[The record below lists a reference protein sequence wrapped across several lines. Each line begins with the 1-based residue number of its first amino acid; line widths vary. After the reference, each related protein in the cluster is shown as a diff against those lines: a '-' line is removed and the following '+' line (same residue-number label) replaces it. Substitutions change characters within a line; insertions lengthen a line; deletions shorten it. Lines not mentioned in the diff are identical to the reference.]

1 MKFKKTFFK
10 KLLST
15 VALVCFILVVRVSV
29 CWMNFISYI
38 IAGNLTKTRF
48 YIFIYV
54 LWNIN
59 LLSSFTSLF
68 SYVYSYF
75 FSVFF
80 FLKNFV
86 KPKLFYQYLFESLRK
101 QQLRGILLNMYFF
114 ILINFTKS
122 CRLLAT
128 FFKTNKTF
136 QHCLNIVVKVIWL
149 CDVGQCWIKFE
160 TTLCMYTLKFTTL
173 NNVKLTLSVSKLILT
188 TLDNAETMLLVWTS
202 SFTTSK
208 ERSVYDHF
216 YKAEK
221 SKILF

>member
-1 MKFKKTFFK
+1 MHRDDAGSLKLTVLIYVGCFKGYCWDLKQSFLMFMKFKKTFLK

-80 FLKNFV
+80 FLKT
-86 KPKLFYQYLFESLRK
+86 
-101 QQLRGILLNMYFF
+101 LLNQNYS
-114 ILINFTKS
+114 IS
-122 CRLLAT
+122 T
-128 FFKTNKTF
+128 F
-136 QHCLNIVVKVIWL
+136 
-149 CDVGQCWIKFE
+149 
-160 TTLCMYTLKFTTL
+160 
-173 NNVKLTLSVSKLILT
+173 SK
-188 TLDNAETMLLVWTS
+188 AYES
-202 SFTTSK
+202 SS
-208 ERSVYDHF
+208 
-216 YKAEK
+216 
-221 SKILF
+221 